1 VKLEG
6 PPVLAV
12 NLGSRND
19 VGLCVYSK
27 SMQQFKVYFIMLGNG
42 SFGACACSILL

>member
-1 VKLEG
+1 VELEG
-6 PPVLAV
+6 ASVLVV

-27 SMQQFKVYFIMLGNG
+27 SMQQFKVYFIMLGN
-42 SFGACACSILL
+42 SSLGACACSILL